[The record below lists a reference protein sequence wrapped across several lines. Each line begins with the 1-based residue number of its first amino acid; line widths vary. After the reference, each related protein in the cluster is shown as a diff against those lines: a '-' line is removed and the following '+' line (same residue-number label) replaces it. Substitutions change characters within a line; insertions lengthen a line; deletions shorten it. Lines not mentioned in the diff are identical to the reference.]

1 MDTTIVQ
8 QLQQG
13 SAQFQ
18 AETQKI
24 DADEALSSLKEI
36 QSHLNQ
42 FFSKWENGGNLSQ
55 DLLGLHF
62 HLVTAEISKHEW
74 KALARA
80 CEEREVMN
88 DRRAEYEYFRQLDE
102 F

>member
-1 MDTTIVQ
+1 MDSTIVQ
-8 QLQQG
+8 KLKQAG
-13 SAQFQ
+13 YQFQ

-24 DADEALSSLKEI
+24 DADEALIALKEI
-36 QSHLNQ
+36 QSHLND
-42 FFSKWENGGNLSQ
+42 FLSKWENGGNLSH

-80 CEEREVMN
+80 CEKREVAN
-88 DRRAEYEYFRQLDE
+88 DRLAEYEYFRQLDE

>member
-1 MDTTIVQ
+1 MDTTTA
-8 QLQQG
+8 QG
-13 SAQFQ
+13 LKTASSKFQ

-24 DADEALSSLKEI
+24 DSDEALTSLKEI
-36 QSHLNQ
+36 QFHVNE
-42 FFSKWENGGNLSQ
+42 FFAKWENGGNLSQ

-80 CEEREVMN
+80 CEDREAMN